1 MKDIGI
7 YFSDFDSASDF
18 KVGQLGQSIV
28 MNSGSNFELPEKG
41 SIAIFFVPE
50 FRNSDQKTMSTNYIE
65 AFRRSFSSLYSG
77 DWKSK
82 IYDLGVVKPGK
93 KVEDTFAAVSEIVHE
108 LVKAKVTPVIIGGTQ
123 DLTLA
128 VYKGYQKLE
137 QTVNILDIDSSLD
150 MGNPEGPVSPE
161 NWLSKIIV
169 HKPGYLFNYSLIGYQ
184 SYFVNPAEI
193 ALLGKMY
200 FDSFRLGEFYADEKM
215 VEPIVR
221 NADILSFDM
230 NSIRMSDFRGNQ
242 RKSPHGFYGEDAC
255 RIMRYA
261 GWSDKL
267 TCLGVFNFAEN
278 DASLDQDSNLLAQMV
293 WYFVEGFN
301 LRKKDYPIGSKANYT
316 RYAVSLDD
324 FKDEI
329 VFYKSD
335 KSGRWWMEVPYPK
348 VKGMKFQ
355 RHLMVPCNYE
365 VYQRALENEMPDLWW
380 KTFQKLS

>member
-7 YFSDFDSASDF
+7 YFSDFGSVQDYNH
-18 KVGQLGQSIV
+18 GQLGQMV
-28 MNSGSNFELPEKG
+28 VRNSENNFELPVKG
-41 SIAIFFVPE
+41 SVALVFVPE
-50 FRNSDQKTMSTNYIE
+50 FRNTAQDGTTDYIT
-65 AFRRSFSSLYSG
+65 AFRECFYSLFGG
-77 DWKSK
+77 DWKTK
-82 IYDLGVVKPGK
+82 IYDLGVVKPGN
-93 KVEDTFAAVSEIVHE
+93 KVEDTFAAVTEIIHE
-108 LVKAKVTPVIIGGTQ
+108 LVKAKVTPVIIGGSQ

-128 VYKGYQKLE
+128 LYKGYQKLE

-150 MGNPEGPVSPE
+150 MGNPEGAVSPN

-193 ALLGKMY
+193 ALLDKMY
-200 FDSFRLGEFYADEKM
+200 FDSFRLGEFYADEEM

-230 NSIRMSDFRGNQ
+230 NSIRSSDFQGNQ
-242 RKSPHGFYGEDAC
+242 KKAPHGFYGEDAC

-267 TCLGVFNFAEN
+267 TCLGIFNFSQSETSLQN
-278 DASLDQDSNLLAQMV
+278 DANLLAQMV
-293 WYFVEGFN
+293 WYFLEGFN
-301 LRKKDYPIGSKANYT
+301 LRKKDYPIGSKSNYT

-329 VFYKSD
+329 IFYKSD

-348 VKGMKFQ
+348 IKGMKFQ